1 MRSSKSPDASG
12 EVRCCSSFLI
22 DSLMRSSWSLIEQSY
37 REVEMAKE
45 KSNGKISEID
55 KTIAGLE
62 EKISVAEVNKNKQE
76 VAALTRLLDY
86 WKSKKKGKP

>member
-1 MRSSKSPDASG
+1 
-12 EVRCCSSFLI
+12 
-22 DSLMRSSWSLIEQSY
+22 
-37 REVEMAKE
+37 MAKE

>member
-1 MRSSKSPDASG
+1 
-12 EVRCCSSFLI
+12 
-22 DSLMRSSWSLIEQSY
+22 
-37 REVEMAKE
+37 MAKE

-62 EKISVAEVNKNKQE
+62 EKLSIAEVNKNKQE
-76 VAALTRLLDY
+76 IAALERLINY